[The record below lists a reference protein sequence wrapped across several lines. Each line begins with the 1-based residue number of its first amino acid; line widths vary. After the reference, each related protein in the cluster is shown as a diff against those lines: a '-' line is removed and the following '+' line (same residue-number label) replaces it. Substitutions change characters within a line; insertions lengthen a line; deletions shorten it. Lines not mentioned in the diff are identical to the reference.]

1 MSAAEDPSS
10 SVEGRY
16 TQPSHASNL
25 PPVTRYITG
34 HNASGKAIVQSSSQI
49 STDVKDHFKPGVKND
64 MGFNVIYAT
73 SQFPANLNGDADI
86 AAHERIT
93 QSGLLGLTNPNGV
106 VLRSM
111 DFPPGAPA
119 ALHRTQS
126 LDYGIVLHGEV
137 EMVMEE
143 GEPIR
148 MRPGDIAVQRATIHG
163 WRNPSAT
170 EWARVI
176 FVLQAC
182 QPLTV
187 NGTELKEDLGHL
199 EPILKSSEPIE

>member
-1 MSAAEDPSS
+1 MSELESSPSLQDQ
-10 SVEGRY
+10 Y
-16 TQPSHASNL
+16 TNPSQASDL
-25 PPVTRYITG
+25 PPVTRHITG
-34 HNASGKAIVQSSSQI
+34 HNASGKAVVQSSSQV
-49 STDVKDHFKPGVKND
+49 STKLKDHFKPGVKND
-64 MGFNVIYAT
+64 MGFNVVYAT
-73 SQFPANLNGDADI
+73 SQFPPDLNGDADI

-106 VLRSM
+106 VLRAM

-137 EMVMEE
+137 EMLMEE
-143 GEPIR
+143 GEPLR
-148 MRPGDIAVQRATIHG
+148 MRPGDIAIQRSTTHG
-163 WRNPSAT
+163 WRNASAT

-176 FVLQAC
+176 FVLQPC
-182 QPLTV
+182 QPLNV

-199 EPILKSSEPIE
+199 EPYLKSSEPLE